1 MIGSYHSMYPKHNC
15 SGHIT
20 HIKQTHIDDG
30 ASISHAS
37 PLFHLS
43 LLNGSIFP
51 PFSFCRLRSL
61 KNVFWFFFLFL
72 IWNMH
77 WSWSVCTS
85 PIHHEHHS
93 LSALVIIINTSV
105 MFPSL
110 RRWWPCV
117 LSWCWA
123 PSLPAFLP
131 SPWSVTPPLCP
142 PPPLLLSPPPLL
154 VLLHRRTSTPPVRVG
169 LEICSVFSILVF
181 MADLSP
187 SKGV

>member
-1 MIGSYHSMYPKHNC
+1 MMERVYHMHL
-15 SGHIT
+15 
-20 HIKQTHIDDG
+20 
-30 ASISHAS
+30 
-37 PLFHLS
+37 LFSTS
-43 LLNGSIFP
+43 LCWMDPFFLLFP
-51 PFSFCRLRSL
+51 FYRLRSL
-61 KNVFWFFFLFL
+61 KNVFWLFFLFL
-72 IWNMH
+72 ILNMH
-77 WSWSVCTS
+77 WSWSVCMS

-93 LSALVIIINTSV
+93 LSALVIIINASV

-110 RRWWPCV
+110 HRWWPCV

-154 VLLHRRTSTPPVRVG
+154 VLLRRRTSTPPVRVG